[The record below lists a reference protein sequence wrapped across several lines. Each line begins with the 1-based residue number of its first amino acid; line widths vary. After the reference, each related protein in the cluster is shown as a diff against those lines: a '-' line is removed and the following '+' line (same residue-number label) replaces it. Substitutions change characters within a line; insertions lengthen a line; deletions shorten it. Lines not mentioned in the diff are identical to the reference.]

1 MNAIDSAMRP
11 LPWTAEQVRQ
21 DNSWILRLTDE
32 QVDGIQ
38 AALAHAKRLD
48 KPLLAMEQADF
59 PLSAAAQAALQQ
71 AIDMTQRRWGM
82 CLLKGFP
89 VNDWSEDDTRLA
101 YWGLALYM
109 GVGRTQNRASQFI
122 NDVRDAGGEYKVKGG
137 RGYNTNAGLDF
148 HQDSCDVVAL
158 LCRRTAKSGGTSK
171 VVSSIALRDE
181 VLKRRPDLIAAL
193 QTPYFHSYQSTQD
206 PTQPPYYQL
215 PILGSHPEYFSART
229 NRKNIVAAQRDFP
242 EIPRLTAAQTEALD
256 LLDELMPSERF
267 CYSMELE
274 RGDMQLLNNYV
285 TLHSRTP
292 FEDYEEPDLKRHL
305 LRLWLAVPGSQPLP
319 EDWATYYG
327 DVRAGAVRGGVR
339 GSSITEEFLAYEK
352 RQAAALN
359 MPFETWR
366 PKVTKE
372 QMETIIADSAAQ
384 SNDTVT
390 AGNAA

>member
-1 MNAIDSAMRP
+1 MTAIDSAPRP

-21 DNSWILRLTDE
+21 DDSWILRLTDE
-32 QVDGIQ
+32 QVDDIQ
-38 AALAHAKRLD
+38 TALAHAKRVN
-48 KPLLAMEQADF
+48 KPLLSMQQEDF
-59 PLSAAAQAALQQ
+59 PLSSTAQAALQQ
-71 AIDMTQRRWGM
+71 AIDMTQQRWGM

-101 YWGLALYM
+101 YWGMALYM

-181 VLKRRPDLIAAL
+181 IAKRRPDLIAAL
-193 QTPYFHSYQSTQD
+193 QSPYFHSYQGTQD

-215 PILGSHPEYFSART
+215 PILGTHPEYFAART
-229 NRKNIVAAQRDFP
+229 NRKNTIAAQRDFP
-242 EIPRLTAAQTEALD
+242 EIPRLTAEQAEALD
-256 LLDELMPSERF
+256 LLDELMPSDHF
-267 CYSMELE
+267 CYAMELE

-319 EDWATYYG
+319 DDWVTYYG

-339 GSSITEEFLAYEK
+339 GSSITEEFLAYEE

-359 MPFETWR
+359 MRFEPWR
-366 PKVTKE
+366 PHLTIA
-372 QMETIIADSAAQ
+372 QMQAHIATLAEMTGSDC
-384 SNDTVT
+384 
-390 AGNAA
+390 G

>member
-21 DNSWILRLTDE
+21 DNSWVLRLTDE

-242 EIPRLTAAQTEALD
+242 EIPRLTTAQTEALD

-319 EDWATYYG
+319 DDWATYYG

-352 RQAAALN
+352 RQAAALS

-372 QMETIIADSAAQ
+372 QMETIVADLAAQ
-384 SNDTVT
+384 SNDTLT
-390 AGNAA
+390 AGSAA

>member
-181 VLKRRPDLIAAL
+181 ILKRRPDLIAAL
-193 QTPYFHSYQSTQD
+193 QTPYFHSYQGTQD

-229 NRKNIVAAQRDFP
+229 NRKNIIAAQRDFP
-242 EIPRLTAAQTEALD
+242 EIPRLTTAQTEVLD

-305 LRLWLAVPGSQPLP
+305 LRLWLAVPSSQPLP
-319 EDWATYYG
+319 DDWATYYG

-372 QMETIIADSAAQ
+372 QMEAIIADLAAQ